1 MKTTSPRIFASAIA
15 LIGITTASA
24 QTTINF
30 NGGVATDW
38 TNQFTQT
45 STNNYTWSSS
55 SGTGGG
61 GAFTTSGNANTT
73 YNTGFST
80 SGVTS
85 FKISALLKGTGTATG
100 ESANQAH
107 LGFGT
112 ASTSSLTQNS
122 STDVFG
128 VRVNS
133 TVNTGELEW
142 QFRTITS
149 ANVTNNTAY
158 ISPVITNGS
167 GATYSGSNWT
177 ASNPTNWFLL
187 EATYAK
193 TVTAGVWSFSA
204 SMQDYGANGTVAGA
218 VLSSISGTFSQ
229 AGTYSADTLFG
240 TANWRNSFG
249 SLRFSAMDDFT
260 VSAIP
265 EPSTYAAWAGFCM
278 LGLAVLR
285 RKRR

>member
-1 MKTTSPRIFASAIA
+1 MNAVLRLTFAAAVAVFCQS
-15 LIGITTASA
+15 ITSA
-24 QTTINF
+24 QTAINF

-45 STNNYTWSSS
+45 SVNNYSWSST

-61 GAFTTSGNANTT
+61 GAFITAGSANTT
-73 YNTGFST
+73 YNTGVST
-80 SGVTS
+80 SGVTAL
-85 FKISALLKGTGTATG
+85 KISVLLKGAGTATG
-100 ESANQAH
+100 ESTNQAM

-128 VRVNS
+128 VRLNS

-142 QFRTITS
+142 QFRTTTA

-177 ASNPTNWFLL
+177 AANPTNWFLL
-187 EATYAK
+187 EATYTK

-204 SMQDYGANGTVAGA
+204 SMQDYGTDGTVAGA
-218 VLSSISGTFSQ
+218 VLSSISGTFNQ

-249 SLRFSAMDDFT
+249 SLRFTALDDFT
-260 VSAIP
+260 VSTIP
-265 EPSTYAAWAGFCM
+265 EPSTYATWAGLGM
-278 LGLAVLR
+278 LGLALLR
-285 RKRR
+285 RR